1 MRIFAAI
8 FVVLAALTYNPQPSQ
23 AAANSCVRLVPNGGS
38 ETIIN
43 ACGACRVVNIRR
55 KRHGIAL
62 PITRS
67 FNVQPKTTFPLSFKG
82 PGRSRITSVVPCEG
96 EAGSAKNLVKPQAR
110 EIAQKQCVTL
120 KQIKGGGVALV
131 NACGQCRAAAVERYN
146 PQGRSLGRE
155 AFKIGSQ
162 SVKTIPARGAAKV
175 AFLADIPCGS

>member
-8 FVVLAALTYNPQPSQ
+8 FAVLTALSYSPAP
-23 AAANSCVRLVPNGGS
+23 AAAAADSCVRLLPGRGS

-43 ACGACRVVNIRR
+43 SCSACRVVNIRR

-67 FNVQPKTTFPLSFKG
+67 FNVQPKSTFPLSFKG

-96 EAGSAKNLVKPQAR
+96 EAGSSANLVKPQDR
-110 EIAQKQCVTL
+110 EVAQKQCVTL
-120 KQIKGGGVALV
+120 KQVRGGGVALV
-131 NACGQCRAAAVERYN
+131 NSCGKCRAAAVERYN

-155 AFKIGSQ
+155 AFKINGQ
-162 SVKTIPARGAAKV
+162 SVKTIPARGAARV
-175 AFLADIPCGS
+175 GFLADIPCSS